1 MVSVSRR
8 VRSLVVAVA
17 VLAVAV
23 QGGAATLLW
32 RYTRPRLP
40 ALTTVA
46 PTLDRSIAA
55 VVAAV
60 GDSAA
65 VAVTDVVA
73 STSCQ
78 NTLFAQGS
86 RFTRTADLYTNP
98 GSEGAVVDRISAAL
112 PATDR
117 QHRGAPTGGHAAP
130 LTADLGGGASLQV
143 SQIAQGWLAATAQTG
158 CRAAGHP
165 LARATAPAAAT
176 TAITQVLA
184 GLGTA
189 PADWHTDTVD
199 CPSGQIVTVATE
211 SRGTNADGLPTRLS
225 ALVPAGARRFTS
237 PSNRLSWRD
246 ASTSVIVAASD
257 DGTHIT
263 IQRTTTC

>member
-8 VRSLVVAVA
+8 VRWLVVAVA
-17 VLAVAV
+17 VLAVTVQVAAV
-23 QGGAATLLW
+23 TLVW

-40 ALTTVA
+40 ALTTVVPA
-46 PTLDRSIAA
+46 LDRSIAT

-65 VAVTDVVA
+65 VAVTDVVP

-78 NTLFAQGS
+78 KTLFAHGS
-86 RFTRTADLYTNP
+86 RFTRGADLYTNP
-98 GSEGAVVDRISAAL
+98 GSEGGVVDRISAAL

-117 QHRGAPTGGHAAP
+117 QRRGAPVGGHAAP

-143 SQIAQGWLAATAQTG
+143 SQIGQGWLAATAQTD
-158 CRAAGHP
+158 CRAPGHP
-165 LARATAPAAAT
+165 PAPATAPAAAT
-176 TAITQVLA
+176 SAITQVLT
-184 GLGTA
+184 GLGTT
-189 PADWHTDTVD
+189 PADWHVD
-199 CPSGQIVTVATE
+199 AVNCPNGQIVTVATQ
-211 SRGTNADGLPTRLS
+211 SQVTNTDGLAARLS

-263 IQRTTTC
+263 VQRTTTC